1 MNMSYYGYGYPPYV
15 SVAEKRAKADKQLK
29 KMQKSHKDLEP
40 VILEGRTIASSWWGK
55 AWNANLESY
64 ADYANRI
71 GRGRSYVRN
80 HAVLDLKIRQGEVTA
95 LVQGSSSRPYS
106 VEINI
111 DTITSKQ
118 WDRIAE
124 LCNRRIDS
132 VERLLAGKFPRELE
146 ELFQKREYGLF
157 PSPKQI
163 HFNCSCPDYA
173 YMCKHV
179 AAALYG
185 IGARL
190 DKNPLLFFTLRG
202 ADVQDLIRLSLEG
215 RMEAMLKNAGKKTD
229 RVVPE
234 DEVQELFGI

>member
-1 MNMSYYGYGYPPYV
+1 MIWPENLRLRPSQFTYGDRLLLCFILGVLGGTAAALFFGDRLLQELILGAAGNMGP
-15 SVAEKRAKADKQLK
+15 
-29 KMQKSHKDLEP
+29 
-40 VILEGRTIASSWWGK
+40 
-55 AWNANLESY
+55 
-64 ADYANRI
+64 
-71 GRGRSYVRN
+71 GRGRRVVGQR
-80 HAVLDLKIRQGEVTA
+80 LL
-95 LVQGSSSRPYS
+95 
-106 VEINI
+106 
-111 DTITSKQ
+111 
-118 WDRIAE
+118 
-124 LCNRRIDS
+124 
-132 VERLLAGKFPRELE
+132 ERLLTGKFPRELE